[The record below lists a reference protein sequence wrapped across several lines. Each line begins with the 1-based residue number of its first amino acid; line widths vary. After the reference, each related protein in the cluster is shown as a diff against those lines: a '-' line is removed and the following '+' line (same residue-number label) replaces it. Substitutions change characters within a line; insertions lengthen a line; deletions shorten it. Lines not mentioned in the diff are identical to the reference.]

1 MSIME
6 LWKVNIFSIGKE
18 LYKSIMVFLNLWLI
32 LSVIPL
38 FLLIRYL
45 IISQILSDYSSK
57 NTKYLVL
64 LRILINS
71 SILLYLIRNSLAPV
85 EVVWNVLN

>member
-1 MSIME
+1 MTIIE

-18 LYKSIMVFLNLWLI
+18 FYKSIMVFLNLWLI
-32 LSVIPL
+32 ISVIPL

>member
-1 MSIME
+1 MSITE

-45 IISQILSDYSSK
+45 ILSQILSDYSSK